1 MPLQTSGQISLSQI
15 QSEYGGANN
24 ISISEYYN
32 NTPNTTPTIS
42 TSRISKIR
50 MKGVSGTIDQ
60 NAAIREFEFD
70 GLGDW
75 GAGDRR
81 TGNNQ
86 IIITTNINTISDLNA
101 DLNQQPININ
111 VDLVTINSADRYTL
125 TGTDSLENEFQNTP
139 SHIAS
144 LQTINI
150 IKGAELTLDIN
161 TTLTHPF
168 IIVESKY
175 HYGNDSNRYETGVTY
190 STLEYETN
198 KGQITGSI
206 IWDTSTSVLG
216 LYYGICI
223 NHSAM
228 YFVINLQH
236 SSESLEPP
244 LNSWING
251 SKELD
256 SRSLM
261 GNGLTINNN
270 YYIEFDFVG
279 SATKPLVNDFDKLKI
294 FWDKSDI
301 SQDGDMGTWEICV
314 YNQDNA
320 QLVFGNI
327 TLTEN
332 NIITT
337 VVSSQQEL
345 IYDFTPY
352 DTNASWT
359 TYLQTIPNSTSS
371 APFYSGGT
379 QYPGIFNFPS
389 PDGFISIILPSAYNN
404 LEVTF
409 GNHDPKTTSQRVEL
423 LINDVIKSTAYLNE
437 YSKTYIQ
444 KYIGNDVLKIIEYN
458 SQIHKDLIIKLTNVI
473 DTNPV
478 ITPSVQVNTIGNANT
493 IIFQNTGDNQTSYDI
508 TFSENTICDI
518 LIVGGGG
525 GGGTPNGASYKSGGG
540 GAGGMVYVV
549 SQYLL
554 ANITYKIKV
563 GNGGIYHNKGFDSL
577 ITDSANNIIT
587 LDNISMQGL
596 GGGAGAPQNISDD
609 AKNGGSGGGGG
620 HYISGGQGLQGN
632 TVWDNATS
640 SYVKGGNDGW
650 NYPSGSSGFH
660 ADYGGG
666 AGVNGAGKAID
677 ITGTSVVYA
686 TGGDYL
692 GDATATNG
700 TQHLGNGG
708 NGRFCNSGNCGTA
721 KGGNGG
727 SGIIIIR
734 YLNTITTSHHLEFNL
749 GTPSAIVSGGYV
761 TNVGYIPSYSQP
773 YVAINFSDFYYQA
786 PPSSG
791 PPTPVASSIPGAS
804 GGLGSTSYE
813 IITGLYAN
821 NTTRTEGTTSFD
833 NRGAGG
839 RGSSN
844 NVSYSNLIIQAKPGD
859 VLNLIGRI
867 NTSGTFQEYCEFWVW
882 LGGSWS
888 RFSSPVASFLGNRD
902 FSVNYTI
909 PLSTVAGN
917 YALAVA
923 CSYYTLG
930 ASAYRSWKSYSL
942 HVWT

>member
-32 NTPNTTPTIS
+32 NAPDTTPSIS

-101 DLNQQPININ
+101 DLDQQPININ

-150 IKGAELTLDIN
+150 IKGAELTLNIN

-168 IIVESKY
+168 IIVESKN
-175 HYGNDSNRYETGVTY
+175 HYGNDSNKYETGVTY
-190 STLEYETN
+190 STVGYETN
-198 KGQITGSI
+198 NGQITGSI

-261 GNGLTINNN
+261 GNGLTINND

-279 SATKPLVNDFDKLKI
+279 SATKPFLLDFSKFKI
-294 FWDKSDI
+294 YWNKTDI
-301 SQDGDMGTWEICV
+301 SQDGEMGTWELSV
-314 YNQDNA
+314 YNEDNA
-320 QLVFGNI
+320 QLIVGNI

-337 VVSSQQEL
+337 VVSSGSSTDASSVTNLGKSVEL
-345 IYDFTPY
+345 WHDAQNIDGTNNSSLTNGSIVNTWNNLISASGITTYAVQPQYAPTYNGTGLYFNGVNAYNSTLNLNHYFTMNIFVVWKPNALHTNLRWLWGQDNGGYDRTLIMYAGNGTTHYVGRGDGGKQNATYTFTPNITVIVNCEY
-352 DTNASWT
+352 NASGQEGGFYINNSLNT
-359 TYLQTIPNSTSS
+359 SFTSLSPNGTNNTVFG
-371 APFYSGGT
+371 ARNENAVQYNGNSG
-379 QYPGIFNFPS
+379 I
-389 PDGFISIILPSAYNN
+389 
-404 LEVTF
+404 
-409 GNHDPKTTSQRVEL
+409 
-423 LINDVIKSTAYLNE
+423 
-437 YSKTYIQ
+437 
-444 KYIGNDVLKIIEYN
+444 
-458 SQIHKDLIIKLTNVI
+458 
-473 DTNPV
+473 
-478 ITPSVQVNTIGNANT
+478 
-493 IIFQNTGDNQTSYDI
+493 TGDMYEIIIINRLLTTTERLNIY
-508 TFSENTICDI
+508 N
-518 LIVGGGG
+518 
-525 GGGTPNGASYKSGGG
+525 
-540 GAGGMVYVV
+540 
-549 SQYLL
+549 YLDQKW
-554 ANITYKIKV
+554 I
-563 GNGGIYHNKGFDSL
+563 
-577 ITDSANNIIT
+577 
-587 LDNISMQGL
+587 
-596 GGGAGAPQNISDD
+596 
-609 AKNGGSGGGGG
+609 SGGGGG
-620 HYISGGQGLQGN
+620 
-632 TVWDNATS
+632 
-640 SYVKGGNDGW
+640 
-650 NYPSGSSGFH
+650 SGSEEYS
-660 ADYGGG
+660 
-666 AGVNGAGKAID
+666 
-677 ITGTSVVYA
+677 
-686 TGGDYL
+686 
-692 GDATATNG
+692 
-700 TQHLGNGG
+700 
-708 NGRFCNSGNCGTA
+708 
-721 KGGNGG
+721 
-727 SGIIIIR
+727 
-734 YLNTITTSHHLEFNL
+734 LEFNL
-749 GTPSAIVSGGYV
+749 SLPSAISSGGYV

-804 GGLGSTSYE
+804 GGLGNTGYE

-833 NRGAGG
+833 NRGTAG

-844 NVSYSNLIIQAKPGD
+844 NVAYMNLIIQAKPGD

-867 NTSGTFQEYCEFWVW
+867 NTSGTYREYCEFWVW
-882 LGGSWS
+882 LGSSWS
-888 RFSSPVASFLGNRD
+888 RFSSPVATFIGNRD

-923 CSYYTLG
+923 CSYYNLG
-930 ASAYRSWKSYSL
+930 SSSYRSWKSYSL